1 MSENHDDAAA
11 VVDTIGLTSEEHDIA
26 RDLIVAFVAKGWSPQ
41 QAARRAY
48 AAARSIADAMTDAQR
63 EILAERAA
71 RAILR
76 AAEPEQEAP
85 RGAPTQARPPFGFGS
100 GR

>member
-11 VVDTIGLTSEEHDIA
+11 VVDGIGLTSEEHDIA

-71 RAILR
+71 RAILK
-76 AAEPEQEAP
+76 AAEPEESPRAP
-85 RGAPTQARPPFGFGS
+85 SSFQGRPPFGFGS